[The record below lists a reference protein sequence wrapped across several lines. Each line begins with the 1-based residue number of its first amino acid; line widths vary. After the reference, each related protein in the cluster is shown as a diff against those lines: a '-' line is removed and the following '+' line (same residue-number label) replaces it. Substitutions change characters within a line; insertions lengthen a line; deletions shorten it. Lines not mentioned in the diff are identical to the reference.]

1 MWLLLHGF
9 TGSPQSW
16 NRVVDAAELEPASLT
31 PTLAGHSLDWQATDV
46 ESFESEVSR
55 LVSVASRDGKPRL
68 LCGYSM
74 GARVALGLLTRQPD
88 LFDAALLIGMHP
100 GLTDEAA
107 RSERREVDASRARS
121 LRDNGIETFVTAW
134 EALPLF
140 ASQRDLSRE
149 VLADQR
155 NIRLGHEA
163 EGLARAVEALGL
175 AEMPNYGPA
184 IGALDVPITLM
195 TGSLDSKFSGI
206 ADRIASEHNHV
217 DAEVIDGVGH
227 NVVLEAPAAVAA
239 ALRRIEGKARG

>member
-16 NRVVDAAELEPASLT
+16 NRVVGAAELEPT
-31 PTLAGHSLDWQATDV
+31 PLAPALAGHGLDWQARDV

-55 LVSVASRDGKPRL
+55 LVSVISSEGKPRL

-74 GARVALGLLTRQPD
+74 GARVALGLLTRQPH
-88 LFDAALLIGMHP
+88 LFDAALLIGVHP
-100 GLTDEAA
+100 GLADEAA
-107 RSERREVDASRARS
+107 RSERREVDATRARS
-121 LRDNGIETFVTAW
+121 LRDNGLEAFVTGW
-134 EALPLF
+134 EELPLF
-140 ASQRDLSRE
+140 ASQRDLSRD

-155 NIRLGHEA
+155 NIRLGHEP
-163 EGLARAVEALGL
+163 EGLARAIEVLGL

-184 IGALDVPITLM
+184 IGALEVPVTLM
-195 TGSLDSKFSGI
+195 TGSLDSKFFGI
-206 ADRIASEHNHV
+206 ADAIAAENTNV
-217 DAEVIDGVGH
+217 DAEVVDGVGH